1 MVQTL
6 GWQPISSS
14 ASYALQAV
22 LEIASR
28 APESVRANE
37 LAARLEVPSKYLSKV
52 LNTLGHAG
60 VLTSN
65 RGPHGGFRLAVAP
78 DQLRLIDVISPFD
91 DVGGAPRCLL
101 RGKACNGDDPCLA
114 HRSWRGIALQVHE
127 FFRTRTVAEV
137 AAKAALS

>member
-1 MVQTL
+1 MIQML

-22 LEIASR
+22 LEIANR

-65 RGPHGGFRLAVAP
+65 RGPHGGFRLAVEP
-78 DQLRLIDVISPFD
+78 DRLRLIDVIAPFD

-101 RGKACNGDDPCLA
+101 RGKACNGQNPCLA
-114 HRSWRGIALQVHE
+114 HGSWRSIAVEVQE

-137 AAKAALS
+137 ASSG